1 MHFRTI
7 MSVIILLAIWLQA
20 SHVKSLAIYD
30 NRGIDYAEIP
40 P

>member
-7 MSVIILLAIWLQA
+7 RFVIILLAIWLQA
-20 SHVKSLAIYD
+20 SQVKSLAIYD
-30 NRGIDYAEIP
+30 NRGIDYTKIP